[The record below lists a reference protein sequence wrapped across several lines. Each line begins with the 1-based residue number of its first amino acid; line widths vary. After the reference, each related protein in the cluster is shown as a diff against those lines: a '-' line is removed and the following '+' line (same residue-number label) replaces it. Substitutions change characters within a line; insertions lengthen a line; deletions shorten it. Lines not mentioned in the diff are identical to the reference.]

1 MSENTADKGDMIVDG
16 LGHVEDQAGA
26 PNVAPEPKH
35 AAPEPEQE
43 DTFDR
48 AYVEELRKEN
58 AKYRTRA
65 NAADTL
71 AQRLH
76 TALVAADG
84 RLQDATDLEFNPEHL
99 DSEKALEDAITAL
112 LEAKPHLRARK
123 AAGDIGAGDRGEAH
137 NDTDLIGIIRALS

>member
-1 MSENTADKGDMIVDG
+1 MSENTTDKGDMIVDG

-26 PNVAPEPKH
+26 PNGATEPKH

-48 AYVEELRKEN
+48 KYVEELRREN

-65 NAADTL
+65 GEAETL

-76 TALVAADG
+76 AELVKADG
-84 RLQDATDLEFNPEHL
+84 RLQDPTDLPFNPEHL
-99 DSEKALEDAITAL
+99 DTEGALDKAITEL
-112 LEAKPHLRARK
+112 IEKKPHLKARRV
-123 AAGDIGAGDRGEAH
+123 AGDVGAGARGAAS
-137 NDTDLIGIIRALS
+137 NDTDLIGLIRSLS

>member
-16 LGHVEDQAGA
+16 LGGDQASA
-26 PNVAPEPKH
+26 SNDAPEPKH

-48 AYVEELRKEN
+48 KYVEELRREN

-65 NAADTL
+65 GEAETL

-76 TALVAADG
+76 AELVKADG
-84 RLQDATDLEFNPEHL
+84 RLQDPTDLPFNPEHL
-99 DSEKALEDAITAL
+99 DTEGALDKAITEL
-112 LEAKPHLRARK
+112 IEKKPHLKARRV
-123 AAGDIGAGDRGEAH
+123 AGDVGAGARGAAS
-137 NDTDLIGIIRALS
+137 NDTDLIGLIRSLS

>member
-16 LGHVEDQAGA
+16 LGHVEEQAGDR
-26 PNVAPEPKH
+26 NRSPEPEH

-48 AYVEELRKEN
+48 KYVEELRREN

-65 NAADTL
+65 GEAETL

-76 TALVAADG
+76 AELIKADG
-84 RLQDATDLEFNPEHL
+84 RLQDPTDLPFNPEHL
-99 DSEKALEDAITAL
+99 DTEGALDKAITEL
-112 LEAKPHLRARK
+112 IEKKPHLKARRV
-123 AAGDIGAGDRGEAH
+123 AGDVGAGARGAAS
-137 NDTDLIGIIRALS
+137 NDTDLIGLIRSLS

>member
-16 LGHVEDQAGA
+16 LGHVEDQ
-26 PNVAPEPKH
+26 E
-35 AAPEPEQE
+35 EPEQEPEHAKDE

-48 AYVEELRKEN
+48 AYVEELRREN

-65 NAADTL
+65 GEADTL

-99 DSEKALEDAITAL
+99 DNEKALEAAITAL

-123 AAGDIGAGDRGEAH
+123 ATGDIGAGERGDAH